1 MAALAA
7 GILSPACLILAPSE
21 TQLQGALLT
30 IGLTWA
36 SAVDIDRLILPDIL
50 TLGLL
55 VIGLGIAALSGPD
68 ILLRHAI
75 GAACGYVFLSLVAR
89 AYRQMRNRT
98 GLGQGDAKLFA
109 AAGAWLG
116 WAPLP
121 WVMIGAALAALAFA
135 GVLAL
140 LRRPAAINQP
150 LAFGPFLAIG
160 VWTAWMQA
168 ASGIK
173 IFQ

>member
-1 MAALAA
+1 MHPTSQRLEA
-7 GILSPACLILAPSE
+7 SRSE
-21 TQLQGALLT
+21 
-30 IGLTWA
+30 
-36 SAVDIDRLILPDIL
+36 AVALPDIL

-55 VIGLGIAALSGPD
+55 VFGLGIAALSGPD

-75 GAACGYVFLSLVAR
+75 GAACGYAFLSLVAR
-89 AYRQMRNRT
+89 AYRRVRNRT

-116 WAPLP
+116 WALLP

-140 LRRPAAINQP
+140 LRRAAAINQP

-160 VWTAWMQA
+160 VWTAWLVGESRIQ
-168 ASGIK
+168 